1 MVNTPLMEQYGKVKE
16 QYKDCILLYRMGDFY
31 ELFNEDAVT
40 ASRVLGLTLTS
51 RNQSNKDNTPLAGFP
66 YHAIER
72 YMPKLVNA
80 GYKVA
85 ICEQTEDPALAK
97 GIVKRDVI
105 EVVTRGTTIN
115 ENCLDA
121 KSNNYLTALFP
132 DREIFGLACL
142 DLSTGL
148 FIAMEGSERE
158 TIDELYRLNVQE
170 VLFPQNLEL
179 PSSLAELK
187 FQDQILITELD
198 LSYFNLKESV
208 RNLTEQFRVPTLDV
222 FGCGHMQCGLCAA
235 GATLSYVKEYKKTE
249 LEHLIKLVPRQFKQQ
264 MNLDVATI
272 RNLELVR
279 PLHAEDETGTLFHL
293 LDKTVTAMGGR
304 NLKYWITHPLIDI
317 DKIRLR
323 QEAVEELLEN
333 PGVLHNI
340 RKHLR
345 EINDIERI
353 VAKIGSRR
361 ANARDLLGLGRS
373 LVQAAGVGRQL
384 KEMVSPLFSKS
395 REKLFPLLETGQ
407 QLVEQFVE
415 RPPFTVREGN
425 MLNPSRHPELNEILE
440 EARNGK
446 EWLNNL
452 ESRIKEDTGIPTLK
466 VGYNKVFGY
475 YIEVTRQHADKVPE
489 DFIRKQ
495 TLVNGERFIT
505 PEMKEWESQILN
517 AESRAHTVEYELFC
531 KIRDDAGKK
540 AGILL
545 EAGQVLASV
554 DILCSLAKVS
564 RERGYCK
571 PEIFDNDQIRII
583 QGRHPVVESIAEE
596 GEYIANDVLLNS
608 RERQILLLTGP
619 NMAGKSTYLRQTALI
634 TLMAQ
639 MGSFVSAREAHIGIV
654 DRIFTRVGASD
665 RLSRGQSTFMVE
677 MIETANILYNTSPK
691 SLILLDEIG
700 RGTSTFDG
708 LSLAWAIVEALHET
722 PEIAAR
728 TLFATHYHELTELP
742 KKLKRVVN
750 IQVAVKEVDKKV
762 IFLRKILEGC
772 CDSSYGIQVAGM
784 AGIPDSIIER
794 AWEVLETL
802 EKGKIIP
809 NPGKSGR
816 PVRLRKAD
824 IIQGDLFTPAGES
837 ANPNHKKLHDEI
849 MHLNVNN
856 MTPMEVLN
864 KIYELQQKYSS
875 S

>member
-384 KEMVSPLFSKS
+384 KEMVSPLFNKS

-505 PEMKEWESQILN
+505 PEMKEWESKILN

-824 IIQGDLFTPAGES
+824 IIQGDLFTPAGEP